1 MGTKINI
8 MVNKVILIGNVG
20 ADPDVKYIDGSEGS
34 VAVANISLATSEN
47 YTKNGEKVEQ
57 TEWHRI
63 VLWRKLAEVAE
74 KYVKKGMKLYI
85 EGSLRT
91 KTWDDKDGNKRYTT
105 EVWARNMQMLTRS
118 DNSGTT
124 SNQQSSITNRGT
136 ATKTTTSVETPQT
149 QTLDNDEN
157 DLPF

>member
-1 MGTKINI
+1 

-20 ADPDVKYIDGSEGS
+20 ADPDVKYIDGAEGS
-34 VAVANISLATSEN
+34 VAVANIRLATSEN

-91 KTWDDKDGNKRYTT
+91 KTWDDKDGIKHYTT
-105 EVWARNMQMLTRS
+105 EVWARNMQMLSKS
-118 DNSGTT
+118 DNASTT
-124 SNQQSSITNRGT
+124 SNQQSSLTNKDTSTKGT
-136 ATKTTTSVETPQT
+136 TMVEAPQT

>member
-1 MGTKINI
+1 

-20 ADPDVKYIDGSEGS
+20 ADPDVKYIDGADGS
-34 VAVANISLATSEN
+34 VAVANIRLATSEN
-47 YTKNGEKVEQ
+47 YSKSGEKVEQ

-74 KYVKKGMKLYI
+74 KYVRKGMKLYI

-91 KTWDDKDGNKRYTT
+91 RTWDDKDGNKHYTT

-118 DNSGTT
+118 DN
-124 SNQQSSITNRGT
+124 NVPNNANETNKAASKAEPIMT
-136 ATKTTTSVETPQT
+136 EKPQT
-149 QTLDNDEN
+149 EILEGDD